1 MRIELPYLTFRT
13 LVRRGLAGI
22 PLARRVRPDKVT
34 IGTIVDGAR
43 ITFFS
48 AMVGGGPSAACTIV
62 ADGDAIALEN
72 GAMRI
77 DLGSSRKN
85 ARTKHVGL
93 NKSFTRTRLVDWL
106 CPPLVAGFDAAK
118 MRIRLYTE
126 PADSRDGSSGLHG
139 LRVELYGPDTPSRLL
154 SLRFAAAPLEAR
166 NAPPG
171 QAERVLVLK
180 ASFLRRLSN
189 CLGLFKIRGA
199 NIDVISGHG
208 SCLLVIRDACLSSVI
223 DMVPGDYEAHR
234 EFARVSFGA
243 REFASAVE
251 DHAGTDMEICRF
263 AETQDRGG
271 MVRLAAPGWYR
282 DCYGT
287 WDGSPGGKR
296 MPDMAAPHTRPLLFP
311 RDMIGRAV
319 RAVGRGANNVWL
331 RLHHRSAQVT
341 VVGEKTREGNSRK
354 PESREILTMVAMDSN
369 LPPSEGGISSWRA
382 SQAHLLT
389 VLQSMSG
396 PRFCVYP
403 ADGALVLAD
412 PDEPYVRHRLVCESI
427 EALDEDNARKLL
439 EMEAGLGALPALSG

>member
-1 MRIELPYLTFRT
+1 MRIDLPYLTFRA
-13 LVRRGLAGI
+13 LVRPGLAGI
-22 PLARRVRPDKVT
+22 PLARRVRPDEVT

-62 ADGDAIALEN
+62 ADGDAIASEN

-85 ARTKHVGL
+85 ARTKDVGL
-93 NKSFTRTRLVDWL
+93 NKSFTRTWLVDRF
-106 CPPLVAGFDAAK
+106 CPPLVAGYNAAK

-126 PADSRDGSSGLHG
+126 PDDSREGPVGQHG
-139 LRVELYGPDTPSRLL
+139 LRVELYGPDTPNRLL

-166 NAPPG
+166 NAPG

-189 CLGLFKIRGA
+189 CLGLCKIRGA
-199 NIDVISGHG
+199 NVDIVSARGY
-208 SCLLVIRDACLSSVI
+208 CALVVRDACLSSVI

-243 REFASAVE
+243 RDFASAVE
-251 DHAGTDMEICRF
+251 DHAGADMEICRF

-282 DCYGT
+282 DCDCV
-287 WDGSPGGKR
+287 WDGDPGAGR
-296 MPDMAAPHTRPLLFP
+296 EPDLAAPHTRPLVLP
-311 RDMIGRAV
+311 RDMLCRAV
-319 RAVGRGANNVWL
+319 RAVCRGADNIWL

-341 VVGEKTREGNSRK
+341 VVGEKTRKGNSRK
-354 PESREILTMVAMDSN
+354 PESREILTMVAMDSG
-369 LPPSEGGISSWRA
+369 LPPSAGGISSWRV
-382 SQAHLLT
+382 SKAHLQKVT
-389 VLQSMSG
+389 QSMSG
-396 PRFCVYP
+396 PKICVYP
-403 ADGALVLAD
+403 ADGALVLVD
-412 PDEPYVRHRLVCESI
+412 PGEPFVGHRLNCEPI
-427 EALDEDNARKLL
+427 EALDQENARKLL
-439 EMEAGLGALPALSG
+439 EMEAGLA